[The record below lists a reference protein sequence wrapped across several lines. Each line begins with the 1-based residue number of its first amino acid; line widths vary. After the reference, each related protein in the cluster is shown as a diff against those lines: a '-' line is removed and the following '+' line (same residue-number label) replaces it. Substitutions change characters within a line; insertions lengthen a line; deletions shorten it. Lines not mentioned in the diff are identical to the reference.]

1 MKTYTVSN
9 KPINVFGPGFDNK
22 RIVERKA
29 ANIDNLRKNL
39 CADLK
44 KRGDQ
49 FYVYDVNEYL
59 GSIGYLGKGS
69 EVGWPEYIWMAKGNI
84 YRVSPTSGKI
94 TLIPQAKRRY

>member
-9 KPINVFGPGFDNK
+9 KPVNVYGPGFDNK

-49 FYVYDVNEYL
+49 FYVYDDGGFKGV
-59 GSIGYLGKGS
+59 IGKLGKGS
-69 EVGWPEYIWMAKGNI
+69 EVGWPEYIWIAKGNI
-84 YRVSPTSGKI
+84 YRVGPTSGKI
-94 TLIPQAKRRY
+94 TLIPQAKRRF